1 MSQGGCP
8 QTHVSSISSSVESR
22 CSQSVLQ
29 YAAPSIPPVTV
40 QLHSWYSQGCVYVFM
55 RRLIPYGPAP
65 NDCVE
70 KLCGMI
76 ELSDVWPMPKFTA
89 CDGNASRSMLAVTCL
104 VSWLYESRIS

>member
-1 MSQGGCP
+1 MQFD
-8 QTHVSSISSSVESR
+8 SISSSVESR

-29 YAAPSIPPVTV
+29 YAAPWTPPVTV
-40 QLHSWYSQGCVYVFM
+40 QLHSWYSQGCVYVFILGLYRSEG
-55 RRLIPYGPAP
+55 RRHGPPPTP

-76 ELSDVWPMPKFTA
+76 ELSDVCPMPKLSA

-104 VSWLYESRIS
+104 VSWL